1 VDALRLSHLAAA
13 ASVVVVFAAVAVA
26 VTAVAVAVTAVVVA
40 FAAVAAAAYVVVV
53 VVVVAVFALVA
64 ALFVVGHRA
73 DAVQDGTHG
82 AHHGAARTCRHSKRS
97 GEKGSKE
104 RFYFLP
110 TLLPDTLFLK

>member
-13 ASVVVVFAAVAVA
+13 ASVVVVFA
-26 VTAVAVAVTAVVVA
+26 AVAVAVTAVVVA

>member
-13 ASVVVVFAAVAVA
+13 ASVVVVFAAVAV
-26 VTAVAVAVTAVVVA
+26 TAVVVA
-40 FAAVAAAAYVVVV
+40 FAAVAAYVVVV

-104 RFYFLP
+104 RFYFLRI
-110 TLLPDTLFLK
+110 LFPDTLFLK